1 MQGRVDFNLFVSTIN
16 PKYRKVKKIQ
26 LLIYFLLLFLCIAL
40 FSCQKEEEE
49 HIDETEEE
57 TINAG
62 SPLTDLLLRTAQN
75 PGTFDDIID
84 GNSCAS
90 VVLPVTVVANGQQ
103 VTINTPEDIL
113 LVVQIFNLFP
123 NDTDTLEINFPITLQ
138 LFDFTQVTINNQSE
152 LEAIAALCGANDGE
166 IGCLDFV
173 YPITFFTYNTDQQ
186 QTGTVAITNDVE
198 LFNFLQ
204 GLGPNDFI
212 SLDYPI
218 SVVLFDGSTVEV
230 NSNQQLQTLIADC
243 IENSN
248 NNTIDI
254 SQFEEDLTTGIWYV
268 NYFFDDYDETD
279 NYADYEFTFALD
291 GSAQAVK
298 AGVTENGTW
307 ALVDDFKLDLF
318 FGTNPPLDELDEDW
332 EILEA
337 TAEIIKLKHI
347 SGSDGSIDFLTFGRE
362 PNTGGNNTELN
373 LFIENLITGS
383 WFVNLL
389 EDNGNNHTSNFD
401 GYEFTFLG
409 NGSAVAVSGNNTIN
423 GFWTAEMDNGSLDF
437 ILNFETATNGNFSE
451 LNDDWDVLEATQT
464 IIRLSDVNSSGGND
478 LLTFGREPNGGG
490 GGPDP
495 QELRDILQDG
505 TWYVD
510 KFLEDGDDET
520 AEFNGY
526 DFTFFS
532 NQQVLAVKGSQTV
545 DGIWIVTVTGQDL
558 NFEFD
563 MDSPINRAD
572 DDEYKVLQYF
582 SNSVTFV
589 TRDSNG
595 DIEDTLIFKK
605 N

>member
-1 MQGRVDFNLFVSTIN
+1 MLS
-16 PKYRKVKKIQ
+16 
-26 LLIYFLLLFLCIAL
+26 LSIAL

-62 SPLTDLLLRTAQN
+62 SPLTDLLLRTSQN

-90 VVLPVTVVANGQQ
+90 IVLPVTVVANGQQ

-123 NDTDTLEINFPITLQ
+123 NDTDTLEIIFPITLQ

-173 YPITFFTYNTDQQ
+173 YPITFFTYNADQQ
-186 QTGTVAITNDVE
+186 QTGTVTITGDVE

-230 NSNQQLQTLIADC
+230 NSNQQLQALIADC

-279 NYADYEFTFALD
+279 YYADYEFTFALD

-298 AGVTENGTW
+298 SGVTENGTW

-337 TAEIIKLKHI
+337 TTEIIKLKHI

-373 LFIENLITGS
+373 LFIENLITGN

-409 NGSAVAVSGNNTIN
+409 NGSAVAVSSNNTIN

-451 LNDDWDVLEATQT
+451 LNDDWDVLETSQT
-464 IIRLSDVNSSGGND
+464 IIRLSDSNSSGGND
-478 LLTFGREPNGGG
+478 LLTFGREPNGGGG

-572 DDEYKVLQYF
+572 DDEYKVLQYA
-582 SNSVTFV
+582 SNSVTFI
-589 TRDSNG
+589 TRNSQG

>member
-1 MQGRVDFNLFVSTIN
+1 MS
-16 PKYRKVKKIQ
+16 
-26 LLIYFLLLFLCIAL
+26 IAL